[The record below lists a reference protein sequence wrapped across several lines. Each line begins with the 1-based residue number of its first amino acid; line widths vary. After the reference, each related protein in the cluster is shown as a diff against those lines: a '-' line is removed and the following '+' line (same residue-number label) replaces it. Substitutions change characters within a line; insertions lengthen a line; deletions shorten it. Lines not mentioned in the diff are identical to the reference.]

1 MEKYLQF
8 CKKAIYG
15 GWRNAPWRTPL
26 GKTEKPPVRPKA
38 ELNPVSMQSSTR
50 PKAEDNFAQA
60 TESTTKPKAEEG
72 LISRAMITFN

>member
-15 GWRNAPWRTPL
+15 GWRNAPWRTPPW
-26 GKTEKPPVRPKA
+26 EKRPVRPKV